1 MRAPDFWGAPPGL
14 RAFALSPLAALYAA
28 AARARLAL
36 PAPRVDLPTI
46 AIGGPT
52 LGGDGKTPT
61 ALALTAVLKQLGERP
76 FLSTRGYGRR
86 SGAEGEP
93 FVVDLARHDALAAG
107 DEALLLARAAP
118 TIVGADRIAAA
129 RLAAGLGASVLVL
142 DDGLHS
148 RRIGPDLS
156 LLVVD
161 AEYGAGN
168 GFCPPA
174 GPLRAPLAAQLA
186 RANALIVIGEGP
198 AAGFGSGRRMMRARL
213 EADPQAGA
221 RLSGRRVFAFAGVGR
236 PGKFKRTLERAGAS
250 VAGVRW
256 FPDHHFY
263 EAAELA
269 GLALTAQKLGASPVT
284 TEKDLARIEE
294 PGAFESVAVS
304 LIFEEPGRVTE
315 MLAEALARARAAKD
329 SREAFTA

>member
-1 MRAPDFWGAPPGL
+1 MRAPDFWGAPAGL

-28 AARARLAL
+28 AARARLAR
-36 PAPRVDLPTI
+36 PAPRADLPVI
-46 AIGGPT
+46 SIGGLT

-61 ALALTAVLKQLGERP
+61 ALALTAMLKQLGERP

-86 SGAEGEP
+86 RSAEGEP
-93 FVVDLARHDALAAG
+93 FVVDPARHDALTAG

-129 RLAAGLGASVLVL
+129 RLAAGLEASVLVL

-148 RRIGPDLS
+148 RRLDPDLS

-186 RANALIVIGEGP
+186 RADALLLIGDGP
-198 AAGFGSGRRMMRARL
+198 APGFGLDRRVMRARL
-213 EADPQAGA
+213 EVDPQAAA
-221 RLSGRRVFAFAGVGR
+221 RLSGRSVFAFAGVGR
-236 PGKFKRTLERAGAS
+236 PEKFKRTLERAGAS

-263 EAAELA
+263 DAAELA

-284 TEKDLARIEE
+284 TEKDLARIEATA
-294 PGAFESVAVS
+294 AFEAVAAT
-304 LIFEEPGRVTE
+304 LKFKEPDRVKD
-315 MLAEALARARAAKD
+315 MLAEVLARARAGRG
-329 SREAFTA
+329 SRGE

>member
-1 MRAPDFWGAPPGL
+1 MRAPDFWGAPAGL
-14 RAFALSPLAALYAA
+14 RAFALSPFAALYAA
-28 AARARLAL
+28 AARARLARSAPRADL
-36 PAPRVDLPTI
+36 PAI
-46 AIGGPT
+46 AIGGLS

-61 ALALTAVLKQLGERP
+61 ALALTAMLKQLGERP

-86 SGAEGEP
+86 RGVEGEP
-93 FVVDLARHDALAAG
+93 FVVDPARHDALAAG

-148 RRIGPDLS
+148 RRISPDLS

-186 RANALIVIGEGP
+186 RADALIVIGEG
-198 AAGFGSGRRMMRARL
+198 AAPGFGLGRRMIRARL
-213 EADPQAGA
+213 EADPQAAA

-236 PGKFKRTLERAGAS
+236 PEKFKRTLERAGAII
-250 VAGVRW
+250 AGVRW

-269 GLALTAQKLGASPVT
+269 GLALAAQKLGAVPVT
-284 TEKDLARIEE
+284 TEKDLARIEAS
-294 PGAFESVAVS
+294 GVFESVAVTLS
-304 LIFEEPGRVTE
+304 FEEPGCVKE
-315 MLAEALARARAAKD
+315 MLAEVLARARAAED
-329 SREAFTA
+329 SQSG